1 MALPKEGIFGIILG
15 SIAFGIIL
23 FFIIVYLF
31 RRGLTVTSSDYEKE
45 IATDIASEEV
55 HREGVLDLKTEK
67 GQLPVDTIEGIGRI
81 YSRELSELNIHYVYE
96 LAEAKPED
104 ITRVSGI
111 NEETAKLWIAM
122 ANLTLLDSA
131 SEEDAEGIVKAA
143 NIVTVRGLAQA
154 DPTALYKTITE
165 AIEVGKVQVPSQYSL
180 TKRRVK
186 RWIKESKKLLQR

>member
-1 MALPKEGIFGIILG
+1 MALPKEGIFGIVLG
-15 SIAFGIIL
+15 SIAFAIIL
-23 FFIIVYLF
+23 FFIIIFFL

-45 IATDIASEEV
+45 IATDIASEEI

-96 LAEAKPED
+96 LAEAKPEEVAQ
-104 ITRVSGI
+104 VSGI
-111 NEETAKLWIAM
+111 NKETTKLWIAM

-143 NIVTVRGLAQA
+143 NIVTVRELAQA
-154 DPTALYKTITE
+154 DPTALYTTIME
-165 AIEVGKVQVPSQYSL
+165 AIEAGNVQVPSQYSL

-186 RWIKESKKLLQR
+186 KWIKESKKLLNR